1 MSGRFAV
8 WWIGR
13 VIFFTSMLF
22 WSAFLAWALAV
33 AFDFISQPSASLNR
47 IDYFLG
53 KIARGPRGE
62 ELFILWICW
71 FFYAIPAL
79 LSFTKSKFIE
89 KYGAIFLIITLS
101 IAMFVFS
108 YQSPVWIFLH
118 YSEIDRNYLLLNRT
132 INILQLSLAVFLPYI
147 LAWKLTNMI
156 FGRLM
161 PAADVR
167 SASDT

>member
-1 MSGRFAV
+1 
-8 WWIGR
+8 
-13 VIFFTSMLF
+13 MLF

-33 AFDFISQPSASLNR
+33 AFDFISQPPASLNR

-101 IAMFVFS
+101 IAICVLFYHYTVWVYKYHSPEVDKSSILINRAIEFAEGFVAILL
-108 YQSPVWIFLH
+108 P
-118 YSEIDRNYLLLNRT
+118 YLLAL
-132 INILQLSLAVFLPYI
+132 
-147 LAWKLTNMI
+147 KLTNMI

-161 PAADVR
+161 PAEDVG
-167 SASDT
+167 SESDT